1 MMKKYLILLL
11 IPLVFACGRQAKKDA
26 EALKAKNDS
35 LMSQTM
41 SKDEAIND
49 FIRTVNDIQGTLDT
63 IKMKENIITINTD
76 KSGELRLSAK
86 EQIKSDITTIYSM
99 MLKNK
104 QDLANLSRKMKNS
117 NLKVDELQKM
127 VARLTKDL
135 NDKNAQI
142 EQLRDKLA
150 KMNIVIETTMLQV
163 DTLSKTVKNQNNQIN
178 EQTQTI
184 AQQEAAL
191 NTAYYII
198 GNAKELK
205 KNLVIGKGDKILP
218 DFNKDLF
225 TKIDIRNT
233 NEISILSK
241 KAKLLSNHPTSSYK
255 LTGDKKIIQALE
267 ITDYK
272 AFWLNVKYLVIL
284 VD

>member
-1 MMKKYLILLL
+1 MKKYLILLL

>member
-1 MMKKYLILLL
+1 MKKYLILLL
-11 IPLVFACGRQAKKDA
+11 IPVVFACGRAAKKEA

-35 LMSQTM
+35 LALQTT

-49 FIRTVNDIQGTLDT
+49 FIRTINDIQGTLDT
-63 IKMKENIITINTD
+63 IKMKENIITMSTD
-76 KSGELRLSAK
+76 QTGELRPTAK
-86 EQIKSDITTIYSM
+86 EQIKTDITTIYSM

-104 QDLANLSRKMKNS
+104 QELNNLTRKLKNS

-127 VARLTKDL
+127 VTRLTKDI

-150 KMNIVIETTMLQV
+150 KMNIQIELTQLKV
-163 DTLSKTVKNQNNQIN
+163 DTLSNTVKNQNQQIN
-178 EQTQTI
+178 NQTQTI

-198 GNAKELK
+198 GNSKELK
-205 KNLVIGKGDKILP
+205 KNGVIGKGDKILP

-225 TKIDIRNT
+225 TKIDIRKV
-233 NEISILSK
+233 NEIPILSK
-241 KAKLLSNHPTSSYK
+241 KARVLSNHPSTSYK
-255 LTGDKKIIQALE
+255 LSGDKKTIQALE
-267 ITDYK
+267 ILDYK
-272 AFWLNVKYLVIL
+272 SFWINVKYLVIM

>member
-1 MMKKYLILLL
+1 MKKYLILML
-11 IPLVFACGRQAKKDA
+11 IPLFFACGRGAKKEA
-26 EALKAKNDS
+26 EELKAKNDS

-49 FIRTVNDIQGTLDT
+49 FIRTINDIQGTLDT
-63 IKMKENIITINTD
+63 IKMKENIITLNTD

-104 QDLANLSRKMKNS
+104 AELDKLTRRLRNTNM
-117 NLKVDELQKM
+117 KVDELQKM
-127 VARLTKDL
+127 VARLTKDI

-150 KMNIVIETTMLQV
+150 KMNIVIETSQLQI
-163 DTLSKTVKNQNNQIN
+163 DTLSKTVKTQTNQIN

-184 AQQEAAL
+184 AQQETAL

-198 GNAKELK
+198 GTSKELK
-205 KNLVIGKGDKILP
+205 NNGVIGRGEKILS

-225 TKIDIRNT
+225 TKIDIRKT
-233 NEISILSK
+233 TEISILSK
-241 KAKLLSNHPTSSYK
+241 KAKLISNHPSSSYK

-272 AFWLNVKYLVIL
+272 AFWMNSKYLVIV

>member
-1 MMKKYLILLL
+1 MKKYLILLL
-11 IPLVFACGRQAKKDA
+11 IPAFFACGRAAKKEA
-26 EALKAKNDS
+26 EMLKAKQDS
-35 LMSQTM
+35 LLTQTQQ
-41 SKDEAIND
+41 KDEAIND
-49 FIRTVNDIQGTLDT
+49 FIKTVNEIQGTLDT
-63 IKMKENIITINTD
+63 IKMKENIITVSAD
-76 KSGELRLSAK
+76 KTGELRLTAK
-86 EQIKSDITTIYSM
+86 EQIKSDITTIYGM

-104 QDLANLSRKMKNS
+104 SELANLTRKLKNS

-150 KMNIVIETTMLQV
+150 KMNIVIETTQLKV
-163 DTLSKTVKNQNNQIN
+163 DTLSKTVKTQNQQIN
-178 EQTQTI
+178 EQAQTL
-184 AQQEAAL
+184 AEQEAAL

-198 GNAKELK
+198 GTSKELK
-205 KNLVIGKGDKILP
+205 KNGVIKGDKILS
-218 DFNKDLF
+218 DFNKELF
-225 TKIDIRNT
+225 TKIDIRKT
-233 NEISILSK
+233 LEISILSK
-241 KAKLLSNHPTSSYK
+241 KAKVISNHPTTSYK

-272 AFWLNVKYLVIL
+272 SFWINVKYLVIV

>member
-1 MMKKYLILLL
+1 MKKYLILLL
-11 IPLVFACGRQAKKDA
+11 IPLFFACGRAAKKEA

-35 LMSQTM
+35 LALQTT

-49 FIRTVNDIQGTLDT
+49 FIRTINDIQGTLDT
-63 IKMKENIITINTD
+63 IKMKENIITMSTD
-76 KSGELRLSAK
+76 QTGELRLTAK
-86 EQIKSDITTIYSM
+86 EQIKTDITTIYSM

-104 QDLANLSRKMKNS
+104 QELSNLTRKLKNS
-117 NLKVDELQKM
+117 SLKVDELQKM
-127 VARLTKDL
+127 VTRLTKDI

-150 KMNIVIETTMLQV
+150 KMNIQFEITQLKV
-163 DTLSKTVKNQNNQIN
+163 DTLSNTVKNQNQQIN
-178 EQTQTI
+178 NQTQTI

-198 GNAKELK
+198 GNSKELK
-205 KNLVIGKGDKILP
+205 KNGVIGKGDKILP

-225 TKIDIRNT
+225 TKVDIRKI
-233 NEISILSK
+233 NEIPILSK
-241 KAKLLSNHPTSSYK
+241 KARVLSNHPTTSYK
-255 LTGDKKIIQALE
+255 LTGDKKTIQALE

-272 AFWLNVKYLVIL
+272 AFWMNVRYLVIM